1 MIPLT
6 VPQATVFGTLLFV
19 LVLLVHGRIRYDIVA
34 LLALFI
40 VTLTGVV
47 GWDQAFLGFAHPA
60 VITVA
65 AVLVISRGLQNAGL
79 IDLIA
84 RWLSRF
90 GDEPALQVSALTGL
104 VTVLS
109 ALMNNVGAIALL
121 MPVGTRMARRS
132 GRSPAPLLL
141 AMAFGSLLGGLI
153 TLIGTPPN
161 IIIAYYRA
169 EHAAGP
175 FTMFDFTPVGLGVAL
190 AGVLF
195 IVSVGWRLVPRRA
208 GRAPQEHLFELGG
221 YLAEIRVPP
230 DSRFEG
236 RSLADLADAT
246 SDGVTISLLERG
258 GSGRSPSDP
267 GLMIAPGDILVVRGN
282 VRALQSFVDQTGFEL
297 EIGEGR
303 TGRPAVPGETALV
316 EAAVREGS
324 PVVGRTV
331 IEAKIGADLG
341 VDLIAVARRGTQP
354 NERLGGL
361 RIGVGDV
368 LLLRGTRDALQ
379 EAVRSLGILPLVE
392 RGLRIGE
399 PRRVVLAVGVF
410 GLAIAGAALGLV
422 PVEGAFTMAAVA
434 MVLLSLVRLSEVY
447 RSIDW
452 PIIVLLGALIPVGAA
467 LESTGGA
474 QLIADSL
481 LGLEGY
487 LPVAAL
493 LVTVMAATMLIS
505 NIINNAATAVLM
517 APIAMSLAGGLGV
530 SADSFLMA
538 VAVGASTPFL
548 TPIGHQS
555 NALVM
560 EAAGLRFG
568 DYWRLGLPLSA
579 IVLAVAVPLILLF
592 WPP

>member
-1 MIPLT
+1 MIPVT
-6 VPQATVFGTLLFV
+6 VPQAIVFGTLLFV
-19 LVLLVHGRIRYDIVA
+19 LALLVYGRVRYDIVA

-79 IDLIA
+79 VDLIA
-84 RWLSRF
+84 RRLSRF
-90 GDEPALQVSALTGL
+90 GDGPALQVSALTGL
-104 VTVLS
+104 VTALS
-109 ALMNNVGAIALL
+109 AVMNNVGAVALL
-121 MPVGTRMARRS
+121 MPVGTGMAQRS

-141 AMAFGSLLGGLI
+141 TMAFGSLLGGLI

-175 FTMFDFTPVGLGVAL
+175 FTMFDFSPVGLGVAL

-208 GRAPQEHLFELGG
+208 GRIPPKDLFELGD
-221 YLAEIRVPP
+221 YLAEVRVPANSP
-230 DSRFEG
+230 FEG
-236 RSLADLADAT
+236 RSLAVLADAMN
-246 SDGVTISLLERG
+246 DGATVSLLERG

-267 GLMIAPGDILVVRGN
+267 RLTIAIGDILVVRGDA
-282 VRALQSFVDQTGFEL
+282 RALQSFVDQTGFTL

-316 EAAVREGS
+316 EAAVREDS

-331 IEAKIGADLG
+331 TEAGISADLG

-354 NERLGGL
+354 NERLGVL
-361 RIGVGDV
+361 RIGAGDV
-368 LLLRGTRDALQ
+368 LLLRGTPDALQ
-379 EAVRSLGILPLVE
+379 EAVRSLGSLPLVE

-410 GLAIAGAALGLV
+410 GLAIAGAALGQV
-422 PVEGAFTMAAVA
+422 PVEGAFAMAAVA

-452 PIIVLLGALIPVGAA
+452 PVIVLLGALIPVGAA

-474 QLIADSL
+474 RLIADSL
-481 LGLEGY
+481 LGLEGH

-493 LVTVMAATMLIS
+493 LVTVMVVTMLIS

-517 APIAMSLAGGLGV
+517 APIAVSLAGGLGV
-530 SADSFLMA
+530 SADPFLMA

-560 EAAGLRFG
+560 GASGLRFG

-579 IVLAVAVPLILLF
+579 VVLTVAVPLILLF